1 MRRMKRV
8 FQNLVALFGLLLMVA
23 SFVWM
28 QLHHAERPVAKTEP
42 RAARSSTV
50 SKPFAVVVL
59 DPGHGGQD
67 SGAMCGG
74 VLEKDLTL
82 DVARRIDRLLD
93 SEGIATL
100 MTRMGDTFVSLAD
113 RAALANRARN
123 CIFISIHF
131 NEDNKPVASGVE
143 TYYAAHQIAAGSFL
157 ASWLPFLWRPLSES
171 PNPESQKLAGFI
183 QEALVARTRAI
194 NRGTQ
199 PGQFFVIANVTSPAA
214 LVEGGFLT
222 NKEDIS
228 KLGSEDYRDQIAAAV
243 ADGILHYR
251 DATMRKPTL
260 AVTDQGKR

>member
-28 QLHHAERPVAKTEP
+28 QLHHAERPVARTEP

-93 SEGIATL
+93 AEGVATL
-100 MTRMGDTFVSLAD
+100 MTRLGDTYVSLAD
-113 RAALANRARN
+113 RAAFGDRGRDS
-123 CIFISIHF
+123 IFVSIHF
-131 NEDNKPVASGVE
+131 NENNKPGASGVE
-143 TYYAAHQIAAGSFL
+143 T
-157 ASWLPFLWRPLSES
+157 
-171 PNPESQKLAGFI
+171 
-183 QEALVARTRAI
+183 
-194 NRGTQ
+194 
-199 PGQFFVIANVTSPAA
+199 
-214 LVEGGFLT
+214 
-222 NKEDIS
+222 
-228 KLGSEDYRDQIAAAV
+228 
-243 ADGILHYR
+243 
-251 DATMRKPTL
+251 
-260 AVTDQGKR
+260 